1 MIEVG
6 EIQMLSDEK
15 LTRQTIQQVLNTNKG
30 EWYFNKNEGI
40 TFDNLL
46 GKNIEEEIV
55 KSEVTDGV
63 SQVDSTL
70 VIKEF
75 ETKTDTENRQLTV
88 NFTAKSENDNTT
100 VQVSTT
106 WE

>member
-1 MIEVG
+1 MC
-6 EIQMLSDEK
+6 SDGK

-30 EWYFNKNEGI
+30 EWYFNIDEGI
-40 TFDNLL
+40 NFDNLL

-55 KSEVTDGV
+55 KSEVADGI

-75 ETKTDTENRQLTV
+75 ETNIDTESRRLAV
-88 NFTAKSENDNTT
+88 NFTATSEDDNTT
-100 VQVSTT
+100 VKVSTS